1 MSSQARKLADLLDT
15 SGDVRVAHLDNA
27 VVDLSDYYT
36 KSQTDGKVVELSPPT
51 DLTGYYT
58 KTQVDSIITTLKG
71 GASAAFD
78 TLGELELEIEDN
90 EMAVVSNAAAIVAAQ
105 NAIITNHP

>member
-1 MSSQARKLADLLDT
+1 
-15 SGDVRVAHLDNA
+15 
-27 VVDLSDYYT
+27 
-36 KSQTDGKVVELSPPT
+36 VVELSPPT

>member
-58 KTQVDSIITTLKG
+58 KTQVASIITTLKG

>member
-1 MSSQARKLADLLDT
+1 MSSQARKLADLIDS